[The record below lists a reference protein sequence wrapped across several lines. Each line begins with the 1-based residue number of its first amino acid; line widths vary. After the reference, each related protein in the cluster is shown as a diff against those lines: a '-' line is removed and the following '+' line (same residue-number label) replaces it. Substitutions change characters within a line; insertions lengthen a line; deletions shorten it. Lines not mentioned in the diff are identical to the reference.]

1 MRVMDAAD
9 GVVVVIVIVP
19 VTVPVACGD
28 VIESPLVPVVLVES
42 DETVVAGGVVDVV
55 VVVPVLPLVVVPADV
70 EVDVPPV
77 VEVDELVGVV
87 VVGVDVDAVVVEAA
101 GADAVV
107 AAGAGEGADVLERA
121 VARASGSTPTSLPS
135 VARPFSGLV
144 VVRRPGAGSSSPAAA
159 MEAR

>member
-28 VIESPLVPVVLVES
+28 VIESPLVLVVLVES

-55 VVVPVLPLVVVPADV
+55 GVDVGAVAVVVVVGLVVVVVGLVVVVPALPLVVVPADV

-77 VEVDELVGVV
+77 VE
-87 VVGVDVDAVVVEAA
+87 
-101 GADAVV
+101 
-107 AAGAGEGADVLERA
+107 
-121 VARASGSTPTSLPS
+121 
-135 VARPFSGLV
+135 
-144 VVRRPGAGSSSPAAA
+144 
-159 MEAR
+159 